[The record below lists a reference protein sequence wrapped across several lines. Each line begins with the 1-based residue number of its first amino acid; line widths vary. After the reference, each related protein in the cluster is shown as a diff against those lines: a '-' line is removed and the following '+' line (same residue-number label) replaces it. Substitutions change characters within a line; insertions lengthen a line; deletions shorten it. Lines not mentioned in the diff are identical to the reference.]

1 MKANVQMTKRKSS
14 EESTESLKSAAVKLF
29 ARRGYANTSLEDVA
43 NAAGFTKGAVYYHFK
58 AKENLLLDILQD
70 IEARSISITD
80 PAVRA
85 LQGSVADKVELF
97 NRLQA
102 RWASECPND
111 LAILMLT
118 SIESARE
125 PTTVSRRV
133 AAIYSKIEAL
143 LRDIIEEG
151 KRTGEIAGA
160 ASVEDA
166 VLGIVAIHDGNML
179 LWYRSGCH
187 PVMGRKLTL
196 AARHLTLERVHGISV
211 HAPTSAT
218 EKKLKIRKTPPER
231 TELGSDA
238 ISLNDNPGHA

>member
-1 MKANVQMTKRKSS
+1 MAKRKSS
-14 EESTESLKSAAVKLF
+14 EKSIESLKSAAVKLF
-29 ARRGYANTSLEDVA
+29 ASRGYANTSLEDIA

-58 AKENLLLDILQD
+58 AKENLLLDMLQD
-70 IEARSISITD
+70 IEARSIGIAD

-85 LQGSVADKVELF
+85 LNGTVADRVVLF

-102 RWASECPND
+102 RWASEYPDD

-118 SIESARE
+118 SIESARDK
-125 PTTVSRRV
+125 PTTVAQRV

-143 LRDIIEEG
+143 LSDIIEEG
-151 KRTGEIAGA
+151 KRTGEIASA

-187 PVMGRKLTL
+187 PVMGRKLAL
-196 AARHLTLERVHGISV
+196 AARHLALQQVHGISADRKQ
-211 HAPTSAT
+211 AP
-218 EKKLKIRKTPPER
+218 K
-231 TELGSDA
+231 TELPLKNLRHS
-238 ISLNDNPGHA
+238 

>member
-1 MKANVQMTKRKSS
+1 MAKRKSS
-14 EESTESLKSAAVKLF
+14 EKSIESLKSAAVKLF
-29 ARRGYANTSLEDVA
+29 ATRGYANTSLEDIA

-58 AKENLLLDILQD
+58 AKENLLLDMLQD
-70 IEARSISITD
+70 IEARSIGITD

-85 LQGSVADKVELF
+85 LNGSVADKVVLF

-118 SIESARE
+118 SIESASQ
-125 PTTVSRRV
+125 PTTVARRV
-133 AAIYSKIEAL
+133 TAIYSKIEAL
-143 LRDIIEEG
+143 LSDILEEG
-151 KRTGEIAGA
+151 KRTGEIASA

-187 PVMGRKLTL
+187 PVMGRKLAL
-196 AARHLTLERVHGISV
+196 AARHLALQQVHGISADREPATKTDS
-211 HAPTSAT
+211 APKSV
-218 EKKLKIRKTPPER
+218 RH
-231 TELGSDA
+231 
-238 ISLNDNPGHA
+238 N

>member
-1 MKANVQMTKRKSS
+1 MAKRKSS
-14 EESTESLKSAAVKLF
+14 KKSIESLKSSAVKLF
-29 ARRGYANTSLEDVA
+29 ASRGYANTSLEDIA

-58 AKENLLLDILQD
+58 AKENLLLDMLQD
-70 IEARSISITD
+70 IEARSIGIAD

-85 LQGSVADKVELF
+85 LNGTVADRVVLF

-102 RWASECPND
+102 RWASEYPDD

-118 SIESARE
+118 SIESARDK
-125 PTTVSRRV
+125 PTTVAQRV

-143 LRDIIEEG
+143 LSDIIEEG
-151 KRTGEIAGA
+151 KRTGEIASA

-187 PVMGRKLTL
+187 PVMGRKLAL
-196 AARHLTLERVHGISV
+196 AARHLALQQVHGIS
-211 HAPTSAT
+211 AD
-218 EKKLKIRKTPPER
+218 RKRTPK
-231 TELGSDA
+231 TELPLKNVRHS
-238 ISLNDNPGHA
+238 

>member
-1 MKANVQMTKRKSS
+1 MAKRKSS
-14 EESTESLKSAAVKLF
+14 EKSIETLKSAAVKLF
-29 ARRGYANTSLEDVA
+29 ASRGYANTSLEDIA

-58 AKENLLLDILQD
+58 AKKNLLLDMLED
-70 IEARSISITD
+70 IEARSIGIAD

-85 LQGSVADKVELF
+85 LNGTVADKVVLF

-111 LAILMLT
+111 LAILLLT
-118 SIESARE
+118 SIESARK
-125 PTTVSRRV
+125 PTTVARRV

-143 LRDIIEEG
+143 LSDILEEG
-151 KRTGEIAGA
+151 KRTGEIASA

-166 VLGIVAIHDGNML
+166 VLGIMAIHDGNML

-196 AARHLTLERVHGISV
+196 AARHLSLQQVHGISSDREPV
-211 HAPTSAT
+211 P
-218 EKKLKIRKTPPER
+218 KTDLAAE
-231 TELGSDA
+231 
-238 ISLNDNPGHA
+238 NPHHS